1 MKFKD
6 YRDLPFPKEIQD
18 LLMKYHEHG
27 ENDEIIYKE
36 SDVLV
41 ILQTLIELLKFN
53 S

>member
-18 LLMKYHEHG
+18 LLMKFHEHG